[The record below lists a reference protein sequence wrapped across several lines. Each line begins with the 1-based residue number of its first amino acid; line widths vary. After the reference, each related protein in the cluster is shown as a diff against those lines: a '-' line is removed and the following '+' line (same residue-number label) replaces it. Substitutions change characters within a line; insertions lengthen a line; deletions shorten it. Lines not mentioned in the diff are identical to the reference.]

1 MSSATNDNSID
12 VLTESWAYNQTF
24 FSKLHIDAFNSY
36 SRSINDR
43 EDYIFSFDEPFAYNS
58 STYDQNLDTVQAIA
72 KNDTTNMA
80 ITRYDFWNYESEES
94 EKTFGVNI
102 KYDFRLTSNISG
114 NIKFGNKFRTKKRSY
129 DRHHEFGNVAA
140 AAGLSEQDSL
150 IRT

>member
-12 VLTESWAYNQTF
+12 VLKESWAYNQTF
-24 FSKLHIDAFNSY
+24 FSKLHIDAFSSY

-102 KYDFRLTSNISG
+102 KYDL
-114 NIKFGNKFRTKKRSY
+114 
-129 DRHHEFGNVAA
+129 
-140 AAGLSEQDSL
+140 SL
-150 IRT
+150 IHI